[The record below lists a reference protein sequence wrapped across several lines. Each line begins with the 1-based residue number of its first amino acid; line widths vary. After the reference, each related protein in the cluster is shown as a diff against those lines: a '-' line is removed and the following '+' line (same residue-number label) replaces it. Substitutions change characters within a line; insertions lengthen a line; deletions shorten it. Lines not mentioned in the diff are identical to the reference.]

1 MIFQEEI
8 NLPNLINNEFSLQF
22 TAKPPGSIQINL
34 NLQGDVTG
42 DDWQR
47 RFLAQNSV
55 AMLEQCCSCSRQR
68 CNNVVMLCC
77 AKNRRCE

>member
-1 MIFQEEI
+1 MIFNEEI
-8 NLPNLINNEFSLQF
+8 NLPNLINNEFSWQF

-34 NLQGDVTG
+34 NLKGDVTQ

-47 RFLAQNSV
+47 RFLVRNSI

-68 CNNVVMLCC
+68 RNNVVMLCW
-77 AKNRRCE
+77 AKNRR